1 MKNDV
6 SCDTL
11 LGNPCHVGKN
21 YLIKTFSNF
30 LDMDSD
36 KLPNFNISILREMIE
51 EELVKMEEEAKIF
64 RNKNLVLGSFG
75 CFIRYQTQKQFFF
88 QDIMKKL
95 DFESDVKE
103 IPQ

>member
-1 MKNDV
+1 
-6 SCDTL
+6 
-11 LGNPCHVGKN
+11 
-21 YLIKTFSNF
+21 
-30 LDMDSD
+30 MDSD

-75 CFIRYQTQKQFFF
+75 CFMRYQTQKQFFF